1 MMIYKLLTKAM
12 DHLHWSCWRSN
23 LNAYWKNLITVR
35 EIKTIIMMSMAHSES
50 ILMMMKMM
58 IMKRNAHCICTM
70 INITQRLRNNRPTW
84 MLLTHG
90 EIQLDHQ
97 LLSLNRNSSSS
108 SISSNSNSF
117 SPKRNAL
124 SLIIVVIWIT
134 IELFRK
140 IRSSNKKNAMELM
153 RTCRRRRRIIIILIK
168 SLWRYWTD
176 SKCFSRIK
184 RKLLRGIVRIV
195 VVVLS
200 HNKA

>member
-1 MMIYKLLTKAM
+1 
-12 DHLHWSCWRSN
+12 
-23 LNAYWKNLITVR
+23 
-35 EIKTIIMMSMAHSES
+35 MSMAHSES
-50 ILMMMKMM
+50 ILMMMKM

-70 INITQRLRNNRPTW
+70 INITQRLRNSRATW

-97 LLSLNRNSSSS
+97 LLSPNRNSSSS
-108 SISSNSNSF
+108 SNSNCF

-124 SLIIVVIWIT
+124 SLIIVVIRIT

-140 IRSSNKKNAMELM
+140 IRSSNKKNAMEQM
-153 RTCRRRRRIIIILIK
+153 RTCRRRRRIIIILIM

-176 SKCFSRIK
+176 NKCFSRIK
-184 RKLLRGIVRIV
+184 RKLLRGIVRIL

-200 HNKA
+200 HNKV